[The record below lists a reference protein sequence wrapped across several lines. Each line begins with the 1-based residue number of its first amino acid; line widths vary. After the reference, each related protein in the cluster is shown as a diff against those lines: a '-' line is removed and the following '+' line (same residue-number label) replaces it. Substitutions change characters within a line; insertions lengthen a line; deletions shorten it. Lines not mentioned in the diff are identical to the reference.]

1 MECHFSNISGRM
13 LWNEKDT
20 LVQFGKRTYIHY
32 SWHMMCC
39 ISHVFSHRMSTF
51 VFSFMNSTSGQCR
64 ILMNL
69 FAARELMVYLRRNTF
84 RLWLLIGQITT
95 KWNLRMRMGM
105 H

>member
-20 LVQFGKRTYIHY
+20 LVQFGERTYIHY
-32 SWHMMCC
+32 SWHMMLLYFPC
-39 ISHVFSHRMSTF
+39 IFSQNVYFR
-51 VFSFMNSTSGQCR
+51 FSFMNSTSGQCR

-84 RLWLLIGQITT
+84 RLRLVIGQITT